1 MLLRMDPFA
10 PGSFTSPNDA
20 VKTTVGTIFGY
31 GGWVVAVLACFA
43 LLGCAVLGWSRH
55 RSGQSNEGVEKAGW
69 VVGGVMAVGMIVG
82 FVGTISG
89 T

>member
-1 MLLRMDPFA
+1 MLFMKPFDPGTFTA
-10 PGSFTSPNDA
+10 PDDT
-20 VKTTVGTIFGY
+20 VKTMVGTVFGY
-31 GGWVVAVLACFA
+31 AGWIVAVIACFA
-43 LLGCAVLGWSRH
+43 LLGCAVLAWSRH

>member
-1 MLLRMDPFA
+1 MLLRMDPFTPGDFNA
-10 PGSFTSPNDA
+10 PDDSIKS
-20 VKTTVGTIFGY
+20 TVGTVFGY
-31 GGWVVAVLACFA
+31 GGWIVAVIACFA
-43 LLGCAVLGWSRH
+43 LLGCAVMAWSQH
-55 RSGQSNEGVEKAGW
+55 RQGQSNEGVAKAGW